1 MGPMTAG
8 LHSAARY
15 VVWRMATLVAT
26 LLAVS
31 IILFAAV
38 EWLPG
43 DPAQQILGINATPER
58 LDVLREQLNLNDP
71 VPVRYGHWLWSTLQG
86 DLGESVRTNQPVDAI
101 ISRPALNTAMLAV
114 TAFAAIA
121 AVALVLAALGGMR
134 DGSRTS
140 TVISATTLS
149 AVSVPEFIIA
159 GILIAAVGL
168 ELGWLPA
175 VSLVPSDGTPFSRP
189 EILVL
194 PVISLS
200 IVGGAYGARLI
211 RAAVADA
218 ARMPHVQAARLA
230 GLKESRVLIRHLLP
244 SAIPTTVQV
253 LAFMVPFLV
262 GGAVVVERIFAFP
275 GLGSQLV
282 DRVALRDAPVIEAI
296 GLIQA
301 AAVIIGFQV
310 ADAVGFF
317 ASPERRTAG

>member
-1 MGPMTAG
+1 MPAG
-8 LHSAARY
+8 LSYAAM
-15 VVWRMATLVAT
+15 RMASAIAT
-26 LLAVS
+26 LLVVS
-31 IILFAAV
+31 MILFAAV
-38 EWLPG
+38 ELLPG

-71 VPVRYGHWLWSTLQG
+71 IPVRYASWLWGMLQG
-86 DLGESVRTNQPVDAI
+86 DLGESVRTQHPVDELI
-101 ISRPALNTAMLAV
+101 GRPARNTAILAV
-114 TAFAAIA
+114 TAFAAIVV
-121 AVALVLAALGGMR
+121 VALTLAALSGVR
-134 DGSRTS
+134 DGTRTS
-140 TVISATTLS
+140 SLISAASLS

-159 GILIAAVGL
+159 GILISVVGL

-175 VSLVPSDGTPFSRP
+175 VSLVPRDGTPFSRP

-230 GLKESRVLIRHLLP
+230 GLNESRVLIRHLLP

>member
-1 MGPMTAG
+1 MTAG
-8 LHSAARY
+8 LHNAARY
-15 VVWRMATLVAT
+15 VVWRALSLVAT

-71 VPVRYGHWLWSTLQG
+71 VPVRYGQWLWSTLQG
-86 DLGESVRTNQPVDAI
+86 DLGESVRTNQSVEVI
-101 ISRPALNTAMLAV
+101 IGRPARNTAMLAV
-114 TAFAAIA
+114 TAFASIA
-121 AVALVLAALGGMR
+121 AVALTLAALGGMR

-140 TVISATTLS
+140 TIVSVTTLS

-159 GILIAAVGL
+159 GILISVVGL

-194 PVISLS
+194 PVVSLS

-230 GLKESRVLIRHLLP
+230 GLAESRVLLRHLLP
-244 SAIPTTVQV
+244 SAIPPTVQV
-253 LAFMVPFLV
+253 LAFMAPFLV

-282 DRVALRDAPVIEAI
+282 DRIALRDAPVIEAI

-301 AAVIIGFQV
+301 AAVIIAFQV
-310 ADAVGFF
+310 ADVIGFL
-317 ASPERRTAG
+317 ASPQRRTAQ

>member
-1 MGPMTAG
+1 MTAG
-8 LHSAARY
+8 LHNAARY
-15 VVWRMATLVAT
+15 TIWRMASLVAT

-31 IILFAAV
+31 AILFAAV

-43 DPAQQILGINATPER
+43 DPAQQMLGIHATPER
-58 LDVLREQLNLNDP
+58 LDILREQLNLNDS
-71 VPVRYGHWLWSTLQG
+71 VPERYGRWLWSTLQG
-86 DLGESVRTNQPVDAI
+86 DLGESVRTNQPVGAI
-101 ISRPALNTAMLAV
+101 ISRPVLNTAMLAV
-114 TAFAAIA
+114 TAFAAITT
-121 AVALVLAALGGMR
+121 VALLLAAFGGRR

-140 TVISATTLS
+140 TVISVTTLS

-159 GILIAAVGL
+159 GILISVVGL

-194 PVISLS
+194 PVVSLS

-218 ARMPHVQAARLA
+218 ARRPHVQAARLA
-230 GLKESRVLIRHLLP
+230 GLTESRVLVRHLLP

-317 ASPERRTAG
+317 ASPERRTAE

>member
-1 MGPMTAG
+1 MTAG
-8 LHSAARY
+8 LHNAAHY
-15 VVWRMATLVAT
+15 VIWRIASLVAT

-31 IILFAAV
+31 VILFAAV

-58 LDVLREQLNLNDP
+58 LDILREQLNLNDP
-71 VPVRYGHWLWSTLQG
+71 IPERYGRWLWSTLQG
-86 DLGESVRTNQPVDAI
+86 DLGESVRTSQSVEAI
-101 ISRPALNTAMLAV
+101 IGRPALNTAMLALV
-114 TAFAAIA
+114 AFVAITAIA
-121 AVALVLAALGGMR
+121 LFLAALGGMR

-140 TVISATTLS
+140 TVVSVTTLS

-159 GILIAAVGL
+159 GILISVVGL

-175 VSLVPSDGTPFSRP
+175 VSLVPSEGTPFSRP

-211 RAAVADA
+211 RAAVADS

-230 GLKESRVLIRHLLP
+230 GMTETRVLLRHLLP
-244 SAIPTTVQV
+244 SAIPPAVQV

-262 GGAVVVERIFAFP
+262 GGAVVIERIFAFP

-282 DRVALRDAPVIEAI
+282 DRIALRDAPVIEAI

-301 AAVIIGFQV
+301 ATVIVAFQLADMIGFL
-310 ADAVGFF
+310 
-317 ASPERRTAG
+317 ASPERRAAQ

>member
-1 MGPMTAG
+1 MTAG
-8 LHSAARY
+8 LHNAAHY
-15 VVWRMATLVAT
+15 AVWRLASLVAT

-31 IILFAAV
+31 IILFAAI

-58 LDVLREQLNLNDP
+58 LDVLREQLNLNDS

-86 DLGESVRTNQPVDAI
+86 DLGESVRTNQSVEAI
-101 ISRPALNTAMLAV
+101 IARPALNTAMLGLV
-114 TAFAAIA
+114 AFAAIT
-121 AVALVLAALGGMR
+121 ALALCLAALGGMR
-134 DGSRTS
+134 DGSKTS
-140 TVISATTLS
+140 TVVSVTTLS

-159 GILIAAVGL
+159 GILISVVGL

-175 VSLVPSDGTPFSRP
+175 VSLVPSEGTPFSRP

-194 PVISLS
+194 PVMSLS

-230 GLKESRVLIRHLLP
+230 GLTESRVLFRHLLP
-244 SAIPTTVQV
+244 TAVPTSVQV

-282 DRVALRDAPVIEAI
+282 DRIALRDAPVIEAI

-301 AAVIIGFQV
+301 ATVVVGFQI
-310 ADAVGFF
+310 ADVVGFL
-317 ASPERRTAG
+317 ASPQRRTAG

>member
-1 MGPMTAG
+1 MTAG
-8 LHSAARY
+8 LHNAARY
-15 VVWRMATLVAT
+15 AIWRLTALVAT

-86 DLGESVRTNQPVDAI
+86 DLGESVRTNQSVEAI
-101 ISRPALNTAMLAV
+101 IARPALNTAMLALV
-114 TAFAAIA
+114 AFVAITL
-121 AVALVLAALGGMR
+121 VALFLAALGGMR

-140 TVISATTLS
+140 TVVSVTTLS

-159 GILIAAVGL
+159 GILISVVGL

-175 VSLVPSDGTPFSRP
+175 VSLVPSDGTPLSRP
-189 EILVL
+189 AILVL

-230 GLKESRVLIRHLLP
+230 GLTESRVLIRHLLP
-244 SAIPTTVQV
+244 SAVPPSVQV
-253 LAFMVPFLV
+253 LAFMV

-282 DRVALRDAPVIEAI
+282 DRIALRDAPVIEAI

-301 AAVIIGFQV
+301 ATVIVGFQV
-310 ADAVGFF
+310 ADVVGFL

>member
-1 MGPMTAG
+1 MTSG
-8 LHSAARY
+8 LHNAAHY
-15 VVWRMATLVAT
+15 VAWRIASLVAT

-58 LDVLREQLNLNDP
+58 LDVLREQLNLNDS
-71 VPVRYGHWLWSTLQG
+71 VPERYGSWLWSTLQG
-86 DLGESVRTNQPVDAI
+86 DLGESVRTNQSVEAI
-101 ISRPALNTAMLAV
+101 IGRPALNTAMLAS
-114 TAFAAIA
+114 TAFVAIT
-121 AVALVLAALGGMR
+121 VGALLLAALGGMR
-134 DGSRTS
+134 DGSRTA
-140 TVISATTLS
+140 TVISVTTLS

-159 GILIAAVGL
+159 GILISVVGL

-175 VSLVPSDGTPFSRP
+175 VSLVPSEGTPFSRP

-194 PVISLS
+194 PVSSLT

-230 GLKESRVLIRHLLP
+230 GLSEARVLVRHLLP
-244 SAIPTTVQV
+244 SAIPPSVQV

-282 DRVALRDAPVIEAI
+282 DRIALREAPVIEAI

-301 AAVIIGFQV
+301 ASVIVAFQIADVIGFL
-310 ADAVGFF
+310 
-317 ASPERRTAG
+317 ASPERRTTQ

>member
-1 MGPMTAG
+1 MTAG
-8 LHSAARY
+8 LHNAARY
-15 VVWRMATLVAT
+15 TIWRMASLVAT

-31 IILFAAV
+31 AILFAAV

-43 DPAQQILGINATPER
+43 DPAQQILGIHATPER
-58 LDVLREQLNLNDP
+58 LDILREQLNLNDS
-71 VPVRYGHWLWSTLQG
+71 VPERYARWLWSTLQG
-86 DLGESVRTNQPVDAI
+86 DLGESVRTNQPVGAI

-114 TAFAAIA
+114 TAFAAITT
-121 AVALVLAALGGMR
+121 VALLLAAFGGRR

-140 TVISATTLS
+140 TVISVTTLS

-159 GILIAAVGL
+159 GILISVVGL

-194 PVISLS
+194 PVVSLS

-218 ARMPHVQAARLA
+218 ARSPHVQAARLA
-230 GLKESRVLIRHLLP
+230 GLTESRVLIRHLLP

-317 ASPERRTAG
+317 ASPERRTAE

>member
-1 MGPMTAG
+1 MTAG
-8 LHSAARY
+8 LHNAARY
-15 VVWRMATLVAT
+15 AIWRLTALVAT

-31 IILFAAV
+31 VILFAAV

-71 VPVRYGHWLWSTLQG
+71 VPVRYGRWLWSTLQG
-86 DLGESVRTNQPVDAI
+86 DLGESVRTNQSVAAI
-101 ISRPALNTAMLAV
+101 IARPALNTAMLALV
-114 TAFAAIA
+114 AFVAITV
-121 AVALVLAALGGMR
+121 VALFLAALGGMR
-134 DGSRTS
+134 DGTKTS
-140 TVISATTLS
+140 TLVSVTTLS

-159 GILIAAVGL
+159 GILISVVGL

-175 VSLVPSDGTPFSRP
+175 VSLVPSEGTPLSRP

-230 GLKESRVLIRHLLP
+230 GLSESRVLIRHLLP
-244 SAIPTTVQV
+244 SAIPPSVQV

-282 DRVALRDAPVIEAI
+282 DRIALRDAPVIEAI

-301 AAVIIGFQV
+301 ATVIVGFQV
-310 ADAVGFF
+310 ADVVGFL

>member
-1 MGPMTAG
+1 MAAGFRYAG
-8 LHSAARY
+8 LRIASAI
-15 VVWRMATLVAT
+15 AT
-26 LLAVS
+26 LLVVS
-31 IILFAAV
+31 VILFAAV

-43 DPAQQILGINATPER
+43 DPAQQILGVNATPER
-58 LDVLREQLNLNDP
+58 LDVLREQLNLDDP
-71 VPVRYGHWLWSTLQG
+71 VPERYGRWLWSALQG
-86 DLGESVRTNQPVDAI
+86 DLGESVRTGQPVGELI
-101 ISRPALNTAMLAV
+101 GRPARNTAMLAV
-114 TAFAAIA
+114 TAFVAITV
-121 AVALVLAALGGMR
+121 VALVLAALSGVR
-134 DGSRTS
+134 EGSRTS
-140 TVISATTLS
+140 NLISAASLS

-159 GILIAAVGL
+159 GILISVIGL

-175 VSLVPSDGTPFSRP
+175 VSLVPSEGTPFSRP

-230 GLKESRVLIRHLLP
+230 GLAESRVLLRHLLP
-244 SAIPTTVQV
+244 SAIPPSVQV

-282 DRVALRDAPVIEAI
+282 DRIALRDAPVIEAI

-301 AAVIIGFQV
+301 TAVIIAFQAADVIGFL
-310 ADAVGFF
+310 
-317 ASPERRTAG
+317 ASPMRRTAA

>member
-1 MGPMTAG
+1 MTAG
-8 LHSAARY
+8 LHEGARY
-15 VVWRMATLVAT
+15 VIWRIASLVAT

-31 IILFAAV
+31 VILFAAV

-58 LDVLREQLNLNDP
+58 MDVLREQLNLNDP
-71 VPVRYGHWLWSTLQG
+71 IPQRYGRWLWSTLQG
-86 DLGESVRTNQPVDAI
+86 DLGESVRTNQSVEAI
-101 ISRPALNTAMLAV
+101 IGRPARNTAMLAV
-114 TAFAAIA
+114 TAFVAIT
-121 AVALVLAALGGMR
+121 AVALILAALSGAR
-134 DGSRTS
+134 EGSRTS
-140 TVISATTLS
+140 NLISVTSLS

-159 GILIAAVGL
+159 GILIAVVGL

-194 PVISLS
+194 PVVSLS

-218 ARMPHVQAARLA
+218 ARLPHVQAARLA
-230 GLKESRVLIRHLLP
+230 GLTESRVLLRHLLP
-244 SAIPTTVQV
+244 SAIPPSAQV

-282 DRVALRDAPVIEAI
+282 DRIALRDAPVIEAI

-301 AAVIIGFQV
+301 ASVIVAFQV
-310 ADAVGFF
+310 ADVVGFL
-317 ASPERRTAG
+317 ASPERRTAQ

>member
-1 MGPMTAG
+1 MAAGIRYAG
-8 LHSAARY
+8 LRIASAI
-15 VVWRMATLVAT
+15 AT
-26 LLAVS
+26 LLVVS
-31 IILFAAV
+31 VILFAAV

-43 DPAQQILGINATPER
+43 DPAQQILGVNATPER
-58 LDVLREQLNLNDP
+58 LDVLREQLNLDDP
-71 VPVRYGHWLWSTLQG
+71 VPQRYGRWLWSALQG
-86 DLGESVRTNQPVDAI
+86 DLGESVRTGQPVDELI
-101 ISRPALNTAMLAV
+101 GRPARNTAMLAV
-114 TAFAAIA
+114 TAFVAITV
-121 AVALVLAALGGMR
+121 VALVLAGLSGVR
-134 DGSRTS
+134 EGSWTS
-140 TVISATTLS
+140 NLISAASLS

-159 GILIAAVGL
+159 GILISVIGL

-175 VSLVPSDGTPFSRP
+175 VSLVPSEGTPFSRP

-230 GLKESRVLIRHLLP
+230 GLAESRVLLRHLLP
-244 SAIPTTVQV
+244 SAIPPSVQV

-282 DRVALRDAPVIEAI
+282 DRIALRDAPVIEAI

-301 AAVIIGFQV
+301 TAVIIAFQAADVIGFL
-310 ADAVGFF
+310 
-317 ASPERRTAG
+317 ASPIRRTAG

>member
-1 MGPMTAG
+1 MAAGFRYAG
-8 LHSAARY
+8 LRIASAI
-15 VVWRMATLVAT
+15 AT
-26 LLAVS
+26 LLVVS
-31 IILFAAV
+31 VILFAAV

-43 DPAQQILGINATPER
+43 DPAQQILGVNATPER
-58 LDVLREQLNLNDP
+58 LDVLREQLNLDDP
-71 VPVRYGHWLWSTLQG
+71 VPQRYGRWLWSALQG
-86 DLGESVRTNQPVDAI
+86 DLGESVRTGQPVDELI
-101 ISRPALNTAMLAV
+101 GRPARNTAMLAV
-114 TAFAAIA
+114 TAFVAITV
-121 AVALVLAALGGMR
+121 VALVLAGLSGVR
-134 DGSRTS
+134 EGSWTS
-140 TVISATTLS
+140 NLISAASLS

-159 GILIAAVGL
+159 GILISVIGL

-175 VSLVPSDGTPFSRP
+175 VSLVPSEGTPFSRP

-230 GLKESRVLIRHLLP
+230 GLAESRVLLRHLLP
-244 SAIPTTVQV
+244 SAIPPSVQV

-282 DRVALRDAPVIEAI
+282 DRIALRDAPVIEAI

-301 AAVIIGFQV
+301 TAVIIAFQAADVIGFL
-310 ADAVGFF
+310 
-317 ASPERRTAG
+317 ASPIRRTAG

>member
-1 MGPMTAG
+1 MTAG
-8 LHSAARY
+8 LHNAARY
-15 VVWRMATLVAT
+15 AIWRLTALVAT

-31 IILFAAV
+31 VILFAAA

-71 VPVRYGHWLWSTLQG
+71 VPVRYGRWLWSTLQG
-86 DLGESVRTNQPVDAI
+86 DLGESVRTNQSVEAI
-101 ISRPALNTAMLAV
+101 IARPALNTAVLALV
-114 TAFAAIA
+114 AFAAIT
-121 AVALVLAALGGMR
+121 AVALCLAALGGVR
-134 DGSRTS
+134 DGSKTS
-140 TVISATTLS
+140 TVVSVTTLS

-159 GILIAAVGL
+159 GILISVVGL

-175 VSLVPSDGTPFSRP
+175 VSLVPSEGTPLSRP

-218 ARMPHVQAARLA
+218 ARLPHVQAARLA
-230 GLKESRVLIRHLLP
+230 GLTESRVLFRHLLP
-244 SAIPTTVQV
+244 SAVPPSVQV

-282 DRVALRDAPVIEAI
+282 DRIALRDAPVIEVI

-301 AAVIIGFQV
+301 ATVIVGFQL
-310 ADAVGFF
+310 ADAVGFL
-317 ASPERRTAG
+317 ASPERRTAR

>member
-1 MGPMTAG
+1 
-8 LHSAARY
+8 
-15 VVWRMATLVAT
+15 
-26 LLAVS
+26 
-31 IILFAAV
+31 
-38 EWLPG
+38 
-43 DPAQQILGINATPER
+43 
-58 LDVLREQLNLNDP
+58 
-71 VPVRYGHWLWSTLQG
+71 
-86 DLGESVRTNQPVDAI
+86 
-101 ISRPALNTAMLAV
+101 MLAV
-114 TAFAAIA
+114 TAFVAIA
-121 AVALVLAALGGMR
+121 VVALGLAALSGVR
-134 DGSRTS
+134 DGTRTS
-140 TVISATTLS
+140 NLISAASLS

-159 GILIAAVGL
+159 GILISIVGL

-175 VSLVPSDGTPFSRP
+175 VSLVPSEGTPFSRP

-230 GLKESRVLIRHLLP
+230 GLTESRVLLRHLLP
-244 SAIPTTVQV
+244 SAIPPTVQV

-282 DRVALRDAPVIEAI
+282 DRIALRDAPVIEAI

-301 AAVIIGFQV
+301 ASVIVAFQIADVIGFL
-310 ADAVGFF
+310 
-317 ASPERRTAG
+317 ASPARRTAQ

>member
-1 MGPMTAG
+1 MTAG
-8 LHSAARY
+8 LHEAARY
-15 VVWRMATLVAT
+15 VIWRIASLVAT
-26 LLAVS
+26 LFAVS
-31 IILFAAV
+31 VILFAAV

-58 LDVLREQLNLNDP
+58 LDVLREQLNLDDP
-71 VPVRYGHWLWSTLQG
+71 VPERYGRWLWSTLQG
-86 DLGESVRTNQPVDAI
+86 DLGESVRTGQPVDELI
-101 ISRPALNTAMLAV
+101 GRPARNTAMLAL
-114 TAFAAIA
+114 TAFVAIS
-121 AVALVLAALGGMR
+121 AVALALAALSGAREGT
-134 DGSRTS
+134 RTS
-140 TVISATTLS
+140 NLISAASLS

-159 GILIAAVGL
+159 GILISVVGL

-175 VSLVPSDGTPFSRP
+175 VSLVPSEGTPFSRP

-230 GLKESRVLIRHLLP
+230 GLTESRVLLRHLLP
-244 SAIPTTVQV
+244 SAIPPTVQV

-282 DRVALRDAPVIEAI
+282 DRIALRDAPVIEAI

-301 AAVIIGFQV
+301 ASVIVAFQIADMIGFL
-310 ADAVGFF
+310 
-317 ASPERRTAG
+317 ASPERRTAQ

>member
-1 MGPMTAG
+1 MAAG
-8 LHSAARY
+8 FRYGALRIASAI
-15 VVWRMATLVAT
+15 ATLFVIS
-26 LLAVS
+26 V
-31 IILFAAV
+31 ILFAAV
-38 EWLPG
+38 ELLPG
-43 DPAQQILGINATPER
+43 DPAQQILGVNATPER

-71 VPVRYGHWLWSTLQG
+71 VPVRYGHWLWSMLQG
-86 DLGESVRTNQPVDAI
+86 DLGESVRTGQPVDELI
-101 ISRPALNTAMLAV
+101 GRPARNTAMLAL
-114 TAFAAIA
+114 TAFIAITV
-121 AVALVLAALGGMR
+121 VALALAALSGAR
-134 DGSRTS
+134 EGSRS
-140 TVISATTLS
+140 ANIISFASLS

-159 GILIAAVGL
+159 GILISVVGL

-175 VSLVPSDGTPFSRP
+175 VSLVPSEGTPFSRP

-230 GLKESRVLIRHLLP
+230 GLTESRVLLRHLLP
-244 SAIPTTVQV
+244 SAIPPSVQV

-282 DRVALRDAPVIEAI
+282 DRIALRDAPVIEAI

-301 AAVIIGFQV
+301 ATVIVAFQV
-310 ADAVGFF
+310 ADVIGLL
-317 ASPERRTAG
+317 ASPERRTTQ

>member
-1 MGPMTAG
+1 MAAGFRYAG
-8 LHSAARY
+8 LRIASAI
-15 VVWRMATLVAT
+15 AT
-26 LLAVS
+26 LLVVS
-31 IILFAAV
+31 IIMFAAV
-38 EWLPG
+38 ELLPG

-58 LDVLREQLNLNDP
+58 LDILREQLNLDDP
-71 VPVRYGHWLWSTLQG
+71 VPERYGRWLWSTLQG
-86 DLGESVRTNQPVDAI
+86 DLGESVRTGQAVDELI
-101 ISRPALNTAMLAV
+101 GRPARNTAMLAV
-114 TAFAAIA
+114 TAFIAIA
-121 AVALVLAALGGMR
+121 VVALGLAALSGVR
-134 DGSRTS
+134 DGTRTS
-140 TVISATTLS
+140 NLISAASLS

-159 GILIAAVGL
+159 GILISVVGL

-175 VSLVPSDGTPFSRP
+175 VSLVPSEGTPFSRP

-230 GLKESRVLIRHLLP
+230 GLTESRVLLRHLLP
-244 SAIPTTVQV
+244 SAIPPTVQV

-282 DRVALRDAPVIEAI
+282 DRIALRDAPVIEAI

-301 AAVIIGFQV
+301 ASVIVAFQIADVIGFL
-310 ADAVGFF
+310 
-317 ASPERRTAG
+317 ASPARRTAQ

>member
-1 MGPMTAG
+1 MTSG
-8 LHSAARY
+8 LHNAAHY
-15 VVWRMATLVAT
+15 VAWRIASLVAT

-58 LDVLREQLNLNDP
+58 LDVLREQLNLNDS
-71 VPVRYGHWLWSTLQG
+71 VPERYGRWLWSTLQG
-86 DLGESVRTNQPVDAI
+86 DLGESVRTNQSVEAI
-101 ISRPALNTAMLAV
+101 IGRPALNTAMLAS
-114 TAFAAIA
+114 TAFVAIA
-121 AVALVLAALGGMR
+121 VGALLLAALGGMR
-134 DGSRTS
+134 DGSRTA
-140 TVISATTLS
+140 TVISVTALS

-159 GILIAAVGL
+159 GILISVVGL

-175 VSLVPSDGTPFSRP
+175 VSLVPSEGTPFSRP

-194 PVISLS
+194 PVISLT

-230 GLKESRVLIRHLLP
+230 GLSEARVLVRHLLP
-244 SAIPTTVQV
+244 SAIPPSVQV

-282 DRVALRDAPVIEAI
+282 DRITLRDAPVIEAI

-301 AAVIIGFQV
+301 AGVIVAFQIADVIGFL
-310 ADAVGFF
+310 
-317 ASPERRTAG
+317 ASPERRTTQ

>member
-1 MGPMTAG
+1 M
-8 LHSAARY
+8 
-15 VVWRMATLVAT
+15 
-26 LLAVS
+26 
-31 IILFAAV
+31 
-38 EWLPG
+38 
-43 DPAQQILGINATPER
+43 
-58 LDVLREQLNLNDP
+58 
-71 VPVRYGHWLWSTLQG
+71 
-86 DLGESVRTNQPVDAI
+86 
-101 ISRPALNTAMLAV
+101 
-114 TAFAAIA
+114 
-121 AVALVLAALGGMR
+121 
-134 DGSRTS
+134 
-140 TVISATTLS
+140 
-149 AVSVPEFIIA
+149 
-159 GILIAAVGL
+159 
-168 ELGWLPA
+168 
-175 VSLVPSDGTPFSRP
+175 
-189 EILVL
+189 L

-230 GLKESRVLIRHLLP
+230 GLNESRVLIRHLLP

>member
-1 MGPMTAG
+1 MTAG
-8 LHSAARY
+8 LHNAARY
-15 VVWRMATLVAT
+15 TIWRMASLVAT

-31 IILFAAV
+31 AILFAAV

-43 DPAQQILGINATPER
+43 DPAQQILGIHATPER
-58 LDVLREQLNLNDP
+58 LDILREQLNLSDS
-71 VPVRYGHWLWSTLQG
+71 VPERYARWLWSTLQG
-86 DLGESVRTNQPVDAI
+86 DLGESVRTNQPVGAI

-114 TAFAAIA
+114 TAFAAITT
-121 AVALVLAALGGMR
+121 VALLLAAFGGRR

-140 TVISATTLS
+140 TVISVTTLS

-159 GILIAAVGL
+159 GILISVVGL

-194 PVISLS
+194 PVVSLS

-218 ARMPHVQAARLA
+218 ARRPHVQAARLA
-230 GLKESRVLIRHLLP
+230 GLTESRVLIRHLLP

-317 ASPERRTAG
+317 ASPERRTA

>member
-1 MGPMTAG
+1 MTAG
-8 LHSAARY
+8 LRNAAHY
-15 VVWRMATLVAT
+15 AVWRLASLVAT

-58 LDVLREQLNLNDP
+58 LDVLREQLNLNDS

-86 DLGESVRTNQPVDAI
+86 DLGESVRTNQSVEAI
-101 ISRPALNTAMLAV
+101 IARPALNTAMLGLV
-114 TAFAAIA
+114 AFAAITTL
-121 AVALVLAALGGMR
+121 ALCLAALGGMR
-134 DGSRTS
+134 DGSKTS
-140 TVISATTLS
+140 TVVSVTTLS

-159 GILIAAVGL
+159 GILISVVGL

-175 VSLVPSDGTPFSRP
+175 VSLVPSEGTPFSRP

-194 PVISLS
+194 PVMSLS

-230 GLKESRVLIRHLLP
+230 GLTESRVLLRHLLP
-244 SAIPTTVQV
+244 TAVPTSVQV

-282 DRVALRDAPVIEAI
+282 DRIALRDAPVIEAI

-301 AAVIIGFQV
+301 ATVVVGFQI
-310 ADAVGFF
+310 ADVVGFL
-317 ASPERRTAG
+317 ASPQRRTAG

>member
-1 MGPMTAG
+1 MTAG
-8 LHSAARY
+8 LHNAARY
-15 VVWRMATLVAT
+15 AIWRLAALVAT

-31 IILFAAV
+31 LILFAAV

-43 DPAQQILGINATPER
+43 DPAQQILGVNATPER

-71 VPVRYGHWLWSTLQG
+71 VPVRYGRWLWSTLQG
-86 DLGESVRTNQPVDAI
+86 DLGESVRTNQSVEAI
-101 ISRPALNTAMLAV
+101 IARPALNTAMLALA
-114 TAFAAIA
+114 AFVAITV
-121 AVALVLAALGGMR
+121 VALFLAALGGMR

-140 TVISATTLS
+140 TVVSVTTLS

-159 GILIAAVGL
+159 GILISVVGL

-175 VSLVPSDGTPFSRP
+175 VSLVPSDGTPLSRP
-189 EILVL
+189 AILVL

-230 GLKESRVLIRHLLP
+230 GLTESRVLIRHLLP
-244 SAIPTTVQV
+244 SAIPPSVQV

-282 DRVALRDAPVIEAI
+282 DRIALRDAPVIEAI

-301 AAVIIGFQV
+301 ATVIIGFQV
-310 ADAVGFF
+310 ADVVGFL

>member
-1 MGPMTAG
+1 MTAG
-8 LHSAARY
+8 LHNAAHY
-15 VVWRMATLVAT
+15 AVWRLASLVAT

-31 IILFAAV
+31 IILFAAI

-58 LDVLREQLNLNDP
+58 LEVLREQLNLNDS

-86 DLGESVRTNQPVDAI
+86 DLGESVRTNQSVEAI
-101 ISRPALNTAMLAV
+101 IARPALNTAMLGLV
-114 TAFAAIA
+114 AFAAITTL
-121 AVALVLAALGGMR
+121 ALCLAALGGMR
-134 DGSRTS
+134 DGSKTS
-140 TVISATTLS
+140 TVVSVTTLS

-159 GILIAAVGL
+159 GILISVVGL

-175 VSLVPSDGTPFSRP
+175 VSLVPSEGTPFSRP

-194 PVISLS
+194 PVMSLS

-230 GLKESRVLIRHLLP
+230 GLTESRVLLRHLLP
-244 SAIPTTVQV
+244 SAVPTSVQV

-282 DRVALRDAPVIEAI
+282 DRIALRDAPVIEAI

-301 AAVIIGFQV
+301 ATVVVGFQI
-310 ADAVGFF
+310 ADVVGFL
-317 ASPERRTAG
+317 ASPQRRTAG

>member
-1 MGPMTAG
+1 MTAG
-8 LHSAARY
+8 LHSAGRY
-15 VVWRMATLVAT
+15 VIWRMASLVAT

-31 IILFAAV
+31 VILFAAV

-43 DPAQQILGINATPER
+43 DPAQQILGTNATPER
-58 LDVLREQLNLNDP
+58 LNVLREQLNLNDP
-71 VPVRYGHWLWSTLQG
+71 VPERYGRWLWATLQG
-86 DLGESVRTNQPVDAI
+86 DLGESVRTGQPVDDLI
-101 ISRPALNTAMLAV
+101 GRPARNTAMLALI
-114 TAFAAIA
+114 AFAAITV
-121 AVALVLAALGGMR
+121 VALALAALSGAR
-134 DGSRTS
+134 EGSRS
-140 TVISATTLS
+140 ANLISVASLS

-159 GILIAAVGL
+159 GILISVVGL

-175 VSLVPSDGTPFSRP
+175 VSLVPSEGTPFSRP

-218 ARMPHVQAARLA
+218 ARMPHVQAARLS
-230 GLKESRVLIRHLLP
+230 GLPETRVMLRHLLP
-244 SAIPTTVQV
+244 SAIPPSVQV

-282 DRVALRDAPVIEAI
+282 DRIALRDAPVIEAI

-301 AAVIIGFQV
+301 AAVIVAFQV
-310 ADAVGFF
+310 ADLIGFF
-317 ASPERRTAG
+317 ASPARRTAQ

>member
-1 MGPMTAG
+1 MAAGIRYAG
-8 LHSAARY
+8 LRIASAI
-15 VVWRMATLVAT
+15 AT
-26 LLAVS
+26 LLVVS
-31 IILFAAV
+31 VILFAAV

-43 DPAQQILGINATPER
+43 DPAQQILGVNATPER
-58 LDVLREQLNLNDP
+58 LDVLREQLNLDDP
-71 VPVRYGHWLWSTLQG
+71 VPERYGRWLWSALQG
-86 DLGESVRTNQPVDAI
+86 DLGESVRTGQPVDELI
-101 ISRPALNTAMLAV
+101 GRPARNTAMLAV
-114 TAFAAIA
+114 TAFVAITV
-121 AVALVLAALGGMR
+121 VALVLAALSGVR
-134 DGSRTS
+134 EGSRTS
-140 TVISATTLS
+140 NLISAASLS

-159 GILIAAVGL
+159 GILISVIGL

-175 VSLVPSDGTPFSRP
+175 VSLVPSEGTPFSRP

-230 GLKESRVLIRHLLP
+230 GLAESRVLLRHLLP
-244 SAIPTTVQV
+244 SAIPPSVQV

-282 DRVALRDAPVIEAI
+282 DRIALRDAPVIEAI

-301 AAVIIGFQV
+301 TAVIIAFQAADVIGFL
-310 ADAVGFF
+310 
-317 ASPERRTAG
+317 ASPMRRTAG

>member
-1 MGPMTAG
+1 MTAG
-8 LHSAARY
+8 LHNAARY
-15 VVWRMATLVAT
+15 VVWRALSLVAT

-71 VPVRYGHWLWSTLQG
+71 VPIRYGQWLWSTLQG
-86 DLGESVRTNQPVDAI
+86 DLGESVRTNQSVEAI
-101 ISRPALNTAMLAV
+101 IGRPARNTAMLAV
-114 TAFAAIA
+114 TAFASIA
-121 AVALVLAALGGMR
+121 AVALILAALGGMR

-140 TVISATTLS
+140 TIVSVTTLS

-159 GILIAAVGL
+159 GILISVVGL

-194 PVISLS
+194 PVVSLS

-230 GLKESRVLIRHLLP
+230 GLAESRVLLRHLLP
-244 SAIPTTVQV
+244 SAIPPTVQV
-253 LAFMVPFLV
+253 LAFMAPFLV

-282 DRVALRDAPVIEAI
+282 DRIALRDAPVIEAI

-301 AAVIIGFQV
+301 AAVIIAFQV
-310 ADAVGFF
+310 ADVIGFL
-317 ASPERRTAG
+317 ASPQRRTAQ

>member
-1 MGPMTAG
+1 MAAGFRYAG
-8 LHSAARY
+8 LRIASA
-15 VVWRMATLVAT
+15 VAT
-26 LLAVS
+26 LLVVS
-31 IILFAAV
+31 VILFAAV

-43 DPAQQILGINATPER
+43 DPAQQILGVNATPER
-58 LDVLREQLNLNDP
+58 LDILREQLNLDDP
-71 VPVRYGHWLWSTLQG
+71 VPERYGRWLWSALQG
-86 DLGESVRTNQPVDAI
+86 DLGESVRTGQPVDELI
-101 ISRPALNTAMLAV
+101 GRPARNTAMLAV
-114 TAFAAIA
+114 TAFVAITV
-121 AVALVLAALGGMR
+121 VALVLAALSGVR
-134 DGSRTS
+134 EGSRTS
-140 TVISATTLS
+140 NLISAASLS

-159 GILIAAVGL
+159 GILISVIGL

-175 VSLVPSDGTPFSRP
+175 VSLVPSEGTPFSRP

-230 GLKESRVLIRHLLP
+230 GLAESRVLLRHLLP
-244 SAIPTTVQV
+244 SAIPPSVQV

-282 DRVALRDAPVIEAI
+282 DRIALRDAPVIEAI

-301 AAVIIGFQV
+301 TAVIIAFQAADVIGFL
-310 ADAVGFF
+310 
-317 ASPERRTAG
+317 ASPMRRTAA

>member
-1 MGPMTAG
+1 MTAG
-8 LHSAARY
+8 LHNAARY
-15 VVWRMATLVAT
+15 TIWRMASLVAT

-31 IILFAAV
+31 AILFAAV

-43 DPAQQILGINATPER
+43 DPAQQILGIHATPER
-58 LDVLREQLNLNDP
+58 LDILREQLNLSDS
-71 VPVRYGHWLWSTLQG
+71 VPERYARWLWSTLQG
-86 DLGESVRTNQPVDAI
+86 DLGESVRTNQPVGAI

-114 TAFAAIA
+114 TAFAAITT
-121 AVALVLAALGGMR
+121 VALLLAAFGGRR

-140 TVISATTLS
+140 TVISVTTLS

-159 GILIAAVGL
+159 GILISVVGL

-194 PVISLS
+194 PVVSLS

-218 ARMPHVQAARLA
+218 ARRPHVQAARLA
-230 GLKESRVLIRHLLP
+230 GLTESRVLIRHLLP

-317 ASPERRTAG
+317 ASPERRTAE